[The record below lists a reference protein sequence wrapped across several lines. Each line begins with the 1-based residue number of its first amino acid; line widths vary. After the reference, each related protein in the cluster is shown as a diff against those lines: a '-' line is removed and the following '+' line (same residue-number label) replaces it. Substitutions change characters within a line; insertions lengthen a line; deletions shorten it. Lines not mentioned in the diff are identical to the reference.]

1 MKRKIRRFLA
11 VLLST
16 AMCLSLVACGDEV
29 VITEDNTQNA
39 QVTEVTEQQE
49 PIPLFFFLKNLMS
62 HLND

>member
-16 AMCLSLVACGDEV
+16 TMCLSLVACGDEV

-39 QVTEVTEQQE
+39 QWKLLK
-49 PIPLFFFLKNLMS
+49 LFGLRRINIFRL
-62 HLND
+62 

>member
-1 MKRKIRRFLA
+1 MRRKIRRFLA

-16 AMCLSLVACGDEV
+16 TMCLSLVACGDEV

-49 PIPLFFFLKNLMS
+49 PGHSVYYLL
-62 HLND
+62 